1 MTAID
6 FSAFVNELATVS
18 GETILPFFR
27 TALSIEDK
35 GRPGGFDPVTAADHA
50 AETAM
55 RTLIRRTFP
64 DHGIIGEEY
73 GKERADAEYVWV
85 LDPIDG
91 TKSFISGMPPWGTLI
106 ALLRSGEPVFGMMN
120 QPFTRERFSGN
131 GGRAHYRGP
140 TGERDLRVR
149 ACTDLAKAVLF
160 TTSPLL
166 MNAYGRETFG
176 RVEKTV
182 RLSRY
187 GGDCYAYCMLAAG
200 HVDLVIE
207 TELKP
212 YDVLPLVPIIVG
224 AGGIITTWEGGAPH
238 AGGRI
243 IAAGDKRVHAAAIE
257 GLGRRESGVRRKTS
271 RPSLGRRSLEQRRAR
286 HEGVERGQGL
296 DAKTILLHQQL
307 VARARHDEVRAGT
320 QLEREFADRGGR
332 YDPVHAR
339 SEDQNRLPDAGG
351 VALFGQLGHHPKRG
365 IRPSHRR
372 RTDRPRRVGLEHRN
386 VAGVAH
392 GIGGEQ

>member
-6 FSAFVNELATVS
+6 LSAFVNELATVS

-35 GRPGGFDPVTAADHA
+35 GHPGSYDPVTAADHA
-50 AETAM
+50 AEMAM

-91 TKSFISGMPPWGTLI
+91 TKSFICGMPAWGTLI
-106 ALLRSGEPVFGMMN
+106 ALLRAGEPVFGMMN
-120 QPFTRERFSGN
+120 QPFTRERFSGDSA
-131 GGRAHYRGP
+131 GARYRGP
-140 TGERDLRVR
+140 AGERDLRVR
-149 ACTDLAKAVLF
+149 ACADLSQAVLF

-166 MNAYGRETFG
+166 MNASDRERFG
-176 RVEKTV
+176 RVEQGV

-212 YDVLPLVPIIVG
+212 YDVLPLVPIIAG
-224 AGGIITTWEGGAPH
+224 AGGVITTWEGGAPH

-243 IAAGDKRVHAAAIE
+243 IAAGDKRTHAAA
-257 GLGRRESGVRRKTS
+257 LQVLSN
-271 RPSLGRRSLEQRRAR
+271 Q
-286 HEGVERGQGL
+286 
-296 DAKTILLHQQL
+296 
-307 VARARHDEVRAGT
+307 
-320 QLEREFADRGGR
+320 
-332 YDPVHAR
+332 
-339 SEDQNRLPDAGG
+339 
-351 VALFGQLGHHPKRG
+351 
-365 IRPSHRR
+365 
-372 RTDRPRRVGLEHRN
+372 
-386 VAGVAH
+386 
-392 GIGGEQ
+392 